1 MKVEKLEQTVK
12 VPEGVTVSIESNNVT
27 VKGEK
32 GEFSRRFADPRVEIN
47 MADNNVIVLAKNA
60 TKREKKRIFTY
71 VVHIKNM
78 INGVKDG
85 HVYKLKICSGH
96 FPMNVE
102 ATENQ
107 VSVKNFLGEKIPRVL
122 KIKEGATV
130 KIEGTEIVVES
141 IDKEKA
147 GQTAADIEK
156 LTRIKGRDL
165 RIFQDG
171 IYIIEKSGKVIQ

>member
-1 MKVEKLEQTVK
+1 MKVEKLEKAVK
-12 VPEGVTVSIESNNVT
+12 VPEGVTVSVESNNVT

-47 MADNNVIVLAKNA
+47 MAENSVIVLAKNA

-71 VVHIKNM
+71 AVHIKNM
-78 INGVKDG
+78 IKGVKEG

-102 ATENQ
+102 NAGDKF
-107 VSVKNFLGEKIPRVL
+107 SVKNFLGEKIPRIL
-122 KIKEGATV
+122 KIREGTTV
-130 KIEGTEIVVES
+130 KVEGTEIIVES

-147 GQTAADIEK
+147 GQTAANIEK
-156 LTRIKGRDL
+156 LTRVRGRDL

-171 IYIIEKSGKVIQ
+171 IYIIEKSGKVL